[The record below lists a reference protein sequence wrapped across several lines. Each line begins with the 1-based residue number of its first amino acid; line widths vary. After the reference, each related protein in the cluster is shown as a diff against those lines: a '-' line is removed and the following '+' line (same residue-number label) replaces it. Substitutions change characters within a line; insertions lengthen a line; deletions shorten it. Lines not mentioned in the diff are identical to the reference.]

1 MLKQPMNKKYQE
13 DAYEWMEQL
22 AERQQKKETPQE
34 KPNPQKKPARPLR
47 RCLLIGLGIMLLLLL
62 AAFLV
67 MQML

>member
-1 MLKQPMNKKYQE
+1 MLKKPMNKKYQE

-22 AERQQKKETPQE
+22 AERQQKK
-34 KPNPQKKPARPLR
+34 PARPLLR
-47 RCLLIGLGIMLLLLL
+47 WLLIGLGIMLLLLL